1 MKIVSILADKLFAFH
16 YVDEDE
22 HEYSRLME
30 LWTDVSF
37 LKSYA
42 NKNNIDDVTTFIN
55 DILQHAEQIQD
66 FLENLNQ
73 NNQPYEFYFEPLQTS
88 ESSKSLAFHKGKIK
102 KNRLRFYAIKLDANC
117 FVITGGAIKMS
128 QKMQDH
134 PDTNNELIKLKKAR
148 AYLNINGVFDEDS
161 FYELLI
167 EQ

>member
-1 MKIVSILADKLFAFH
+1 M
-16 YVDEDE
+16 
-22 HEYSRLME
+22 
-30 LWTDVSF
+30 
-37 LKSYA
+37 
-42 NKNNIDDVTTFIN
+42 
-55 DILQHAEQIQD
+55 
-66 FLENLNQ
+66 
-73 NNQPYEFYFEPLQTS
+73 
-88 ESSKSLAFHKGKIK
+88 AFHKGKIK